1 MHRQMGNE
9 KRAVPATFLC
19 WRLLFTLPLYACMK
33 QIFLMKEGIPLHIR
47 FLKLVYSKGK
57 IIVFKHKHVVEETK
71 MLIKLIAVHSYHFIR
86 CKCKIMHCSD
96 SQTLS
101 EYISRNIFD
110 DNEKLSISE
119 VLDVLISAG
128 TFTSKSSFGAQ
139 RFLIVTVNELK
150 KSIPCF

>member
-1 MHRQMGNE
+1 MH
-9 KRAVPATFLC
+9 
-19 WRLLFTLPLYACMK
+19 W
-33 QIFLMKEGIPLHIR
+33 
-47 FLKLVYSKGK
+47 
-57 IIVFKHKHVVEETK
+57 
-71 MLIKLIAVHSYHFIR
+71 
-86 CKCKIMHCSD
+86 SD

-101 EYISRNIFD
+101 EYISRNVFD

-128 TFTSKSSFGAQ
+128 TFTSKSSFGTQ